1 MFVILHRVF
10 FRNFFSNIKNAP
22 LPPGRAV
29 LLRACS
35 CVPPSP
41 PASGDSHS
49 TDSGAYLQAGRA
61 GSWGSTGT
69 GRGGPAGLYT
79 LGFAFTRHTPSFY
92 KAAAC
97 WVFFFLFLFAKTIIL
112 NKCRLFVF
120 LFSSCGRKRLGVEW
134 AAPYFYP
141 AVAQTPTQNLL
152 LPWADREPV
161 PREGHQATDG
171 ENQCP

>member
-1 MFVILHRVF
+1 MF
-10 FRNFFSNIKNAP
+10 
-22 LPPGRAV
+22 PPPPQRAV
-29 LLRACS
+29 TLTAQ
-35 CVPPSP
+35 
-41 PASGDSHS
+41 
-49 TDSGAYLQAGRA
+49 TAGRIY
-61 GSWGSTGT
+61 
-69 GRGGPAGLYT
+69 RQGGQLGLYRDGAGRT
-79 LGFAFTRHTPSFY
+79 CGIIYTGVRLHTTHTIFLQSSSLLG
-92 KAAAC
+92 
-97 WVFFFLFLFAKTIIL
+97 FFFLFLFAKTIIL

-141 AVAQTPTQNLL
+141 AIAQTPTQNLL

>member
-1 MFVILHRVF
+1 MYPSSITSFSKHGGGQSCGCASWHIPGAPGPLSLATRPGLVEGQDRLVLHLKFIFGVF
-10 FRNFFSNIKNAP
+10 
-22 LPPGRAV
+22 
-29 LLRACS
+29 
-35 CVPPSP
+35 
-41 PASGDSHS
+41 
-49 TDSGAYLQAGRA
+49 
-61 GSWGSTGT
+61 
-69 GRGGPAGLYT
+69 
-79 LGFAFTRHTPSFY
+79 
-92 KAAAC
+92 
-97 WVFFFLFLFAKTIIL
+97 FFFLFLFAKTIIL

>member
-61 GSWGSTGT
+61 GGQL
-69 GRGGPAGLYT
+69 GLYRDRAGRT
-79 LGFAFTRHTPSFY
+79 CGIIYTGVRLHTTHTIFLQSSSLLGFFFSFSFC
-92 KAAAC
+92 KDHHI
-97 WVFFFLFLFAKTIIL
+97 K
-112 NKCRLFVF
+112 
-120 LFSSCGRKRLGVEW
+120 
-134 AAPYFYP
+134 
-141 AVAQTPTQNLL
+141 
-152 LPWADREPV
+152 
-161 PREGHQATDG
+161 
-171 ENQCP
+171 